1 MELLAKP
8 SVEFAQIL
16 TPEAL
21 QFIEKLEREFG
32 SRRRGLLE
40 KRIERQAAIDAGE
53 FPDFLS
59 STKHIREDNWK
70 VGSIPDDMQNR
81 RVEITG
87 PTDRKMMIN
96 ALNSGA
102 SVFMADF
109 EDANSPTWDNLL
121 QGHINLCDAIDGS
134 ISFQNP
140 GGNEYRLDPQVAVL
154 NVRPR

>member
-1 MELLAKP
+1 MELLAK
-8 SVEFAQIL
+8 SSTEFAQIL

-59 STKHIREDNWK
+59 STKHIRDDNWK
-70 VGSIPDDMQNR
+70 VGSIPADMQNR

-96 ALNSGA
+96 AFNSGA

-109 EDANSPTWDNLL
+109 EDANSPTWSNLIE
-121 QGHINLCDAIDGS
+121 GHINLTDAIEHTITYTSPEGKEYKL
-134 ISFQNP
+134 
-140 GGNEYRLDPQVAVL
+140 NE
-154 NVRPR
+154 

>member
-1 MELLAKP
+1 MELLAKS
-8 SVEFAQIL
+8 SVDVERAQIL

-32 SRRRGLLE
+32 PRRRELLYE
-40 KRIERQAAIDAGE
+40 RTQRQAAIDAGE
-53 FPDFLS
+53 FPDFLT
-59 STKHIREDNWK
+59 STKHIREDHWK
-70 VGSIPDDMQNR
+70 VAPIPADLQNR

-109 EDANSPTWDNLL
+109 EDANSPIWNNLIE
-121 QGHINLCDAIDGS
+121 GHINLC
-134 ISFQNP
+134 
-140 GGNEYRLDPQVAVL
+140 
-154 NVRPR
+154 